1 VALGGLVS
9 ITLLFGMLTNLI
21 LLPSLVLSLNRSIA
35 NEQEFTA
42 PTIDI
47 LENNE
52 DPEAL
57 GEEIKIK

>member
-1 VALGGLVS
+1 
-9 ITLLFGMLTNLI
+9 MLTNLI

>member
-1 VALGGLVS
+1 VIVENGH
-9 ITLLFGMLTNLI
+9 FGN
-21 LLPSLVLSLNRSIA
+21 
-35 NEQEFTA
+35 TA